1 MRKGDLTIAFKA
13 IGLSDLPDGHK
24 RVAAALL
31 DHFNRKTGRCDP
43 SMETMALL
51 LRLSRRSVVR
61 ALNRLVREGFFD
73 RDRHG
78 GNFYCNQYYPVWR
91 KFREVEAKWASLREL
106 HRSRFNRAKVS
117 LPPCHA
123 GHFDSDSDDTQ
134 TFPNNNHSYE
144 TNSEGLPNR
153 EIGSQSSDA
162 IEVAT
167 TTMEL
172 IGQPV
177 QRPARPVHVKHRA
190 PSDVARDA
198 AERRWNMALT
208 LHVSANEALYARI
221 LERVDQPL
229 SDAAT
234 AAEMKDPGSG
244 LRYILTELDR
254 SGLRTQTG
262 APPSIEG
269 TPL

>member
-106 HRSRFNRAKVS
+106 HRSRFNRTKVS

-123 GHFDSDSDDTQ
+123 GHFDGDSDDTQ
-134 TFPNNNHSYE
+134 TYSHHNNSYE
-144 TNSEGLPNR
+144 TNSEGLPKR
-153 EIGSQSSDA
+153 ESINQSSQA

-177 QRPARPVHVKHRA
+177 QRPARPVHVKRRA
-190 PSDVARDA
+190 SSDVARDA

-221 LERVDQPL
+221 LERIDQPL

-234 AAEMKDPGSG
+234 AAEMKNPGAG
-244 LRYILTELDR
+244 LRYVLAELDR
-254 SGLRTQTG
+254 RALRSHKN
-262 APPSIEG
+262 APRLSEG
-269 TPL
+269 TPQ

>member
-78 GNFYCNQYYPVWR
+78 GNFYCNQYYPVWK
-91 KFREVEAKWASLREL
+91 KFREAEAKWAGLREL
-106 HRSRFNRAKVS
+106 HRSRFDRTKVS
-117 LPPCHA
+117 LPPCHS
-123 GHFDSDSDDTQ
+123 GHVDGDSDGTQ
-134 TFPNNNHSYE
+134 TFPNNDHSYE

-153 EIGSQSSDA
+153 EISSQSSDA

-172 IGQPV
+172 IGQPI
-177 QRPARPVHVKHRA
+177 QRPARPVHVKRRA
-190 PSDVARDA
+190 SSDVARDA
-198 AERRWNMALT
+198 AEL
-208 LHVSANEALYARI
+208 
-221 LERVDQPL
+221 
-229 SDAAT
+229 
-234 AAEMKDPGSG
+234 
-244 LRYILTELDR
+244 LTER
-254 SGLRTQTG
+254 RK
-262 APPSIEG
+262 APLWFPG
-269 TPL
+269 